1 MRTMQRTIVQIDV
14 IEKTS
19 NQAASKP
26 LMEC

>member
-1 MRTMQRTIVQIDV
+1 MRAVQRTIVQIDV
-14 IEKTS
+14 TEKTS